1 MNQETKLSANI
12 LADVKNCK
20 TQPKMCTEILRL
32 ILLWADPDDSAEV
45 LQDDVRRG
53 DRGVQK
59 YAVRN
64 GDGDGLQRGHGQV

>member
-1 MNQETKLSANI
+1 
-12 LADVKNCK
+12 
-20 TQPKMCTEILRL
+20 MCPEIFRL